1 MPRSIFNTYGTVD
14 VRAVEIAR
22 LRSAYIDARRNGDIA
37 LCAMIL
43 RSLNDWGVDTTG

>member
-14 VRAVEIAR
+14 VRAIEIAR
-22 LRSAYIDARRNGDIA
+22 LRSAYIDARRDGDIA

-43 RSLNDWGVDTTG
+43 RSLHDWGADISG